1 VPWARLIRFWLTVVS
16 PDTVTEPSG
25 CRTGSRTRAR
35 SDGGRPRWAVTLTSP
50 SAHTGMGAGSGS
62 GLARSQA
69 RAGEGPATRPLLN
82 QTLRNQDA
90 PSAATSTLRRRALIL
105 ASVSAADDS
114 KEVRTPIPGGDHS
127 YSAGQ
132 NIFERMAGADRHGA
146 ACRLHVPDPHLAVEA
161 GGGQP
166 GPVRGDRQRL
176 QLPVC
181 PVRVWRG
188 WPVCGSQI
196 RTVRA
201 GSGRRRWPEWWR
213 TTRGCASSSSF

>member
-1 VPWARLIRFWLTVVS
+1 MDQVLADRGVTGHGDRTIGVS
-16 PDTVTEPSG
+16 NRIPNEG
-25 CRTGSRTRAR
+25 
-35 SDGGRPRWAVTLTSP
+35 AVGWWSTKVALTLTSP
-50 SAHTGMGAGSGS
+50 SVHTGMGAGSGS

-132 NIFERMAGADRHGA
+132 NIFERMAGCGPTWCSVPTARPRSAPGRRSRWRPARTRPGRPPTPA
-146 ACRLHVPDPHLAVEA
+146 AAGVSGEGVAGLAGVRVPDPHRA
-161 GGGQP
+161 GGFGKTTLARMVAHDP
-166 GPVRGDRQRL
+166 RVR
-176 QLPVC
+176 
-181 PVRVWRG
+181 
-188 WPVCGSQI
+188 
-196 RTVRA
+196 
-201 GSGRRRWPEWWR
+201 E
-213 TTRGCASSSSF
+213 